1 MLQIIYSAVF
11 RKNVLHIPYQMPGN
25 SMPLHVIKYNYAIM
39 LSMSMIQMF
48 LSVLASSVVD
58 RGLEPL
64 SGQTKDNK
72 IYI

>member
-1 MLQIIYSAVF
+1 M
-11 RKNVLHIPYQMPGN
+11 R
-25 SMPLHVIKYNYAIM
+25 LHVIKYNYAIM
-39 LSMSMIQMF
+39 LIMSMIQMF